1 MAARTRPTSWG
12 IAITVATAVAL
23 TACNSDPGADSKSSS
38 SSSSIAT
45 SAAPTSSTPS
55 LAPAEAD
62 KRSASQA
69 VVQLWSELDKLAG
82 DPNLTLT
89 SLAQVAR
96 GQALAQWQSNLS
108 DQRARHWKQDGA
120 VVVASSESSYI
131 GNNIFKTVA
140 CVDVS
145 KVNVVDAAGKS
156 VLSAGR
162 PSRTKYTYEVTKTAE
177 GFFVTKDTMT
187 GGVPC

>member
-12 IAITVATAVAL
+12 IMITLAVAVAL
-23 TACNSDPGADSKSSS
+23 TSCSSDPGGSSKSPSSS
-38 SSSSIAT
+38 SSFAT
-45 SAAPTSSTPS
+45 SADPTPS
-55 LAPAEAD
+55 ATSLSPVEAD
-62 KRSASQA
+62 KRSASRA

-120 VVVASSESSYI
+120 VVVASSDSSYV
-131 GNNIFKTVA
+131 GNNIFQTVA
-140 CVDVS
+140 CIDVS
-145 KVNVVDAAGKS
+145 KVLVVDAAGKS

-162 PSRTKYTYEVTKTAE
+162 PSRTKYTYEVTNTVD
-177 GFFVTKDTMT
+177 GFFVTKDTMS
-187 GGVPC
+187 GVPC

>member
-1 MAARTRPTSWG
+1 MAARTRPTSLG
-12 IAITVATAVAL
+12 IAMTISVAAVL
-23 TACNSDPGADSKSSS
+23 TSCSSDPGASSKSPSP
-38 SSSSIAT
+38 SSSIAT
-45 SAAPTSSTPS
+45 SVAPTASTTSLSPS
-55 LAPAEAD
+55 EVD

-120 VVVASSESSYI
+120 VVVASSDSSYV
-131 GNNIFKTVA
+131 GSNIFQTVA
-140 CVDVS
+140 CIDVS

-162 PSRTKYTYEVTKTAE
+162 PSRTKYTYEVTKTAD
-177 GFFVTKDTMT
+177 GFFVTKDTMS
-187 GGVPC
+187 GVPC